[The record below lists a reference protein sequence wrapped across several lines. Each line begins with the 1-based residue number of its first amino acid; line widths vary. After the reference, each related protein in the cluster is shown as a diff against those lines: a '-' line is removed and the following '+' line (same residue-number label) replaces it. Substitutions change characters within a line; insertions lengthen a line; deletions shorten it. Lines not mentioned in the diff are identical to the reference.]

1 MIKADLGI
9 ESLSVYDG
17 VLNVYR
23 IEFPFDALN
32 IILVNLCKSFANM
45 IPEIFTNLSCE
56 KLALSRLIYLSSLL
70 LPLKIYL
77 ALKRRYL

>member
-32 IILVNLCKSFANM
+32 IILVNLCKSLANM
-45 IPEIFTNLSCE
+45 IPEMFTNLSCE

-70 LPLKIYL
+70 LPLNIYL